1 MNTNAEPRAATRG
14 RKWFSRS
21 NRLLLAG
28 IVAAMAALS
37 LVAQVA
43 LAGPPSP
50 TGVPDQITA
59 RRRQQGVPDRS
70 RGRRPDL
77 HVQRLHVEF
86 RRAAGEPVRRQ
97 RQADHHPLRRPDLA
111 GEGRQQGR
119 RHGRGQGHPR
129 PVPPFP
135 GCSCPQRR
143 LRGPTVTGSW
153 TRPSSS
159 GSTPP
164 VASQPPA
171 ADCNAATAGTVVEV
185 PVHGRV
191 RLLEAHRCLTPGQKD
206 RARWAGG
213 RVVRPPARFLPP
225 LVREHLAHLPRLP
238 VDAVHPGRGSSRVSF
253 GRLCGYS

>member
-1 MNTNAEPRAATRG
+1 MNTNAEPRAATHG
-14 RKWFSRS
+14 RKRFSRS

-77 HVQRLHVEF
+77 HVQRLRLEF

-97 RQADHHPLRRPDLA
+97 RQADHHATSPARAGRPRTA
-111 GEGRQQGR
+111 A
-119 RHGRGQGHPR
+119 R
-129 PVPPFP
+129 PSARSWTRSSPTFPPFP

-159 GSTPP
+159 GSTPL
-164 VASQPPA
+164 VASSPPPRT
-171 ADCNAATAGTVVEV
+171 ATRQRQAPWSSPRTRPSTSSGST
-185 PVHGRV
+185 PLPDLRV
-191 RLLEAHRCLTPGQKD
+191 
-206 RARWAGG
+206 ARPPCSVGG
-213 RVVRPPARFLPP
+213 RS
-225 LVREHLAHLPRLP
+225 
-238 VDAVHPGRGSSRVSF
+238 RGSASRHWTS
-253 GRLCGYS
+253 